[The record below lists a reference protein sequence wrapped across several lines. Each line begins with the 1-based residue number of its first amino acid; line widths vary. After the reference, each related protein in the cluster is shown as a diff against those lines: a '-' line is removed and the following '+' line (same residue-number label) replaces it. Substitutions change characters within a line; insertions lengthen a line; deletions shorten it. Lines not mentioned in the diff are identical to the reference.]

1 MNLKI
6 FFFTILVNISSIY
19 SIKVF
24 SQSIDLFSTILSVPS
39 ISEIHRE
46 EAARTGITSIF
57 VKITGDSNVLKTYPK
72 LISYSKNATNY
83 LSSFSYIEDSNHSFN
98 KKNHLSIKLNFQ
110 PEEIKQILI
119 DAQAPFWGSKRPEIL
134 IWFINQSGA
143 IKSFS
148 QVDDFDFIN
157 NLYEHIQFLG
167 LPIVEPILDLSEISI
182 LTEEK
187 NWDEIYEDVYSE
199 SNKYN
204 ADIIYIIQFSEKID
218 GGWLL
223 LSLKK
228 DYKDIIIESYIGDDI
243 LNFLKMHFTNLA
255 SNLAKNFSIPSYNIS
270 TLDHHII
277 KISNINT
284 YTRFRNLIM
293 EMSDVSA
300 LESIK
305 VKKINGG
312 VIYFSVP
319 SNIPIQKL
327 ITIISLNKNLI
338 KNDIDLQNIQ
348 DDRFDL
354 SYKWMGK

>member
-1 MNLKI
+1 MNIKI
-6 FFFTILVNISSIY
+6 FFFLIIVNISSIN
-19 SIKVF
+19 SVKVF
-24 SQSIDLFSTILSVPS
+24 SQSVDLFSTILDVDS
-39 ISEIHRE
+39 ISNFHRE
-46 EAARTGITSIF
+46 EAARTGIVSIL
-57 VKITGDSNVLKTYPK
+57 VKITGDSKVLENYPK
-72 LISYSKNATNY
+72 LIPYSKNATNY
-83 LSSFSYIEDSNHSFN
+83 LSSFSYIEDLNHSFN
-98 KKNHLSIKLNFQ
+98 EKNHLRIKLNFQ

-143 IKSFS
+143 TKSFS
-148 QVDDFDFIN
+148 QGDDFDFIN

-167 LPIVEPILDLSEISI
+167 LPIVKPMLDLSEISI

-187 NWDEIYEDVYSE
+187 NWDEIYDGLFSQ
-199 SNKYN
+199 STKYN

-228 DYKDIIIESYIGDDI
+228 DYKDIILESYIGDDI
-243 LNFLKMHFTNLA
+243 LNFLRIHFTNLA
-255 SNLAKNFSIPSYNIS
+255 STLAKKFSIPSYNIS
-270 TLDHHII
+270 TLDYHII

-293 EMSDVSA
+293 EMSHISA

-305 VKKINGG
+305 VKKINRGD
-312 VIYFSVP
+312 IYFSVP

-338 KNDIDLQNIQ
+338 KNEIDLQNNK
-348 DDRFDL
+348 DYRFDL
-354 SYKWMGK
+354 SYKWMGQ